1 MAASVSVRRLF
12 FWLAIDFPS
21 TNINV
26 CFATGHGLQRLVE
39 ASQKNASCIQRIV
52 LMLRFA
58 SEKPPAL
65 SGFMPLE
72 LMGKKEERPR
82 HAYFL
87 LEAQSTALGKAVC
100 WIRFLDGVYPTSP
113 GRRSQRPNG
122 AVKRRA
128 SG

>member
-1 MAASVSVRRLF
+1 MAASVFVRRLF
-12 FWLAIDFPS
+12 FDQAIDFPS

-26 CFATGHGLQRLVE
+26 CFMQQDTVKKKMVA
-39 ASQKNASCIQRIV
+39 ASQKNASCIRRIV

-58 SEKPPAL
+58 SEKPLAL

-87 LEAQSTALGKAVC
+87 L
-100 WIRFLDGVYPTSP
+100 
-113 GRRSQRPNG
+113 
-122 AVKRRA
+122 
-128 SG
+128 